1 MLASTIALMPC
12 IWKSIK
18 HSSFLRVGL
27 KKSKGNSKYQK
38 IADSARIFVEK
49 KHTWKNRVAFFV
61 DQVLKL
67 SKI

>member
-1 MLASTIALMPC
+1 MVSFNRIKDLIKTIYL
-12 IWKSIK
+12 I
-18 HSSFLRVGL
+18 

-38 IADSARIFVEK
+38 IADSAREFVEK